1 MEITLTTPSLL
12 FPAISLLLL
21 AYTNRYLAVANLVR
35 TIRKDY
41 DSGYK
46 HSHVVPQVQS
56 LSKRLEII
64 RNMQAVGIASLM
76 MASLTMF
83 LLYANLQVAG
93 KVVFGI
99 SLWLLMVSMALSF
112 YETVL
117 SNNAIQF
124 EIDDIVHKEKTPKN

>member
-46 HSHVVPQVQS
+46 HSHVVSQVQS

>member
-46 HSHVVPQVQS
+46 HSHVVSQVQS

-93 KVVFGI
+93 KVAFGI